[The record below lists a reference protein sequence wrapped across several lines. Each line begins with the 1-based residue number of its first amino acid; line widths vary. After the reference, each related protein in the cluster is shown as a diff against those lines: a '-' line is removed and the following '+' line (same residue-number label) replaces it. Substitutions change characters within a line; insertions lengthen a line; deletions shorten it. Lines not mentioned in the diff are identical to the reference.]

1 METSDIVDWVEP
13 SVIQLSRNFTENVT
27 VLVLVQN
34 FKICE
39 NQLNINI
46 DQLICKIYVCFNF
59 PTVISFPYYN
69 FNVQYFE

>member
-13 SVIQLSRNFTENVT
+13 SVIQLSRNFTENVA
-27 VLVLVQN
+27 VLVMVQN

-46 DQLICKIYVCFNF
+46 DQLICKIYACFNF
-59 PTVISFPYYN
+59 STVISFPYYN

>member
-46 DQLICKIYVCFNF
+46 DQLICNIYACFNF

>member
-46 DQLICKIYVCFNF
+46 DQLICKIYACFNF
-59 PTVISFPYYN
+59 TTVISFPYYN

>member
-46 DQLICKIYVCFNF
+46 DQLICKIYACFNF